1 MKTLPFALAS
11 LVLALVANAATPTPT
26 VKPSPTTRP
35 SPTDTSSPTEKSSP
49 TDKSSPAE
57 KSGPAN
63 LTGPGKVDLSTPSAS
78 KSSPIPLAT
87 PTEEPGKA
95 PERAVAQAAPTPANA
110 NPPKPVL
117 YLMGME
123 AFSAGGKNWI
133 RLRYDVLNKA
143 EYPAE
148 MFAAAPS
155 LPPCG
160 LNTNASRTWVDFF
173 DSTGKRL
180 YGFCAL
186 SKPADLGKIWFAYEE
201 GTIPPSYVYIEL
213 NDRQTNTKYKSNL
226 ADTTP

>member
-1 MKTLPFALAS
+1 MKTLPITLAS
-11 LVLALVANAATPTPT
+11 LVLAFVANAVTPTPSA
-26 VKPSPTTRP
+26 KPSSTARP
-35 SPTDTSSPTEKSSP
+35 SATAKPDGSS
-49 TDKSSPAE
+49 
-57 KSGPAN
+57 
-63 LTGPGKVDLSTPSAS
+63 LTGPGLQSEAPSAS
-78 KSSPIPLAT
+78 SAPKQELAA
-87 PTEEPGKA
+87 PMEP
-95 PERAVAQAAPTPANA
+95 PEKAVAQAAPTPANA

-123 AFSAGGKNWI
+123 SFSAGGKNWI

-143 EYPAE
+143 EYPAD

-173 DSTGKRL
+173 DSTGKRI

-226 ADTTP
+226 ADTTL

>member
-1 MKTLPFALAS
+1 MKTLPIALAS
-11 LVLALVANAATPTPT
+11 LVLVFVANAVTPTPSA
-26 VKPSPTTRP
+26 KPSPSQLNGP
-35 SPTDTSSPTEKSSP
+35 GLLSSPTSAPTSSPTP
-49 TDKSSPAE
+49 HD
-57 KSGPAN
+57 
-63 LTGPGKVDLSTPSAS
+63 
-78 KSSPIPLAT
+78 LAT
-87 PTEEPGKA
+87 PTEQPG
-95 PERAVAQAAPTPANA
+95 AAPARTTAPTQANLP
-110 NPPKPVL
+110 PPKPVL
-117 YLMGME
+117 YLMAME

-143 EYPAE
+143 DYPAD

-160 LNTNASRTWVDFF
+160 TNTNASRTWVDFF
-173 DSTGKRL
+173 DATGKRI

-226 ADTTP
+226 ADTTL